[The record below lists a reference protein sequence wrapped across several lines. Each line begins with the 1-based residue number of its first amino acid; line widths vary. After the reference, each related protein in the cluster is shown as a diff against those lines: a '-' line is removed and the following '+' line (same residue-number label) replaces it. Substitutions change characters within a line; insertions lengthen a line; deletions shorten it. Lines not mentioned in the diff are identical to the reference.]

1 MPSPIMPSP
10 FPSLFT
16 LRPFLLP
23 LLSQV
28 LRPFLLRR
36 VKSDVERS
44 LPPKKETILKI
55 GMTEMQRKVWESVGV
70 RLGVEHGGRPPDC
83 VFFVPLPIRTAVQ
96 GLPPRLNPHTLPAPP
111 FPSLSGTRA
120 SSRRILRPCREG
132 RTAPSCSTS

>member
-1 MPSPIMPSP
+1 MPSP

-70 RLGVEHGGRPPDC
+70 RSLLASSAPFPC
-83 VFFVPLPIRTAVQ
+83 ATSSALPHLSS
-96 GLPPRLNPHTLPAPP
+96 LPSPAPSP
-111 FPSLSGTRA
+111 FAVSPPLIRLPT
-120 SSRRILRPCREG
+120 
-132 RTAPSCSTS
+132 

>member
-1 MPSPIMPSP
+1 MPSP

-55 GMTEMQRKVWESVGV
+55 GMTEMQRKVWESVGGL
-70 RLGVEHGGRPPDC
+70 RMYGGRLHRLTRSDRGALTQRC
-83 VFFVPLPIRTAVQ
+83 PLPLVQ
-96 GLPPRLNPHTLPAPP
+96 
-111 FPSLSGTRA
+111 
-120 SSRRILRPCREG
+120 
-132 RTAPSCSTS
+132 